1 MALVPLLGALKF
13 CPVLG
18 EFGLNLRKCGSG
30 SLSPQWGS
38 YPLVPLIDSCWW
50 ERGVCASELVPA
62 KLVWFLRP
70 SLAGGLKVR
79 TVPSTSHVSRKL
91 GPLSP
96 HCPGV
101 TLRRGTLPG
110 WFSGS
115 LPICPS
121 SLTMSSSPGRVQHV
135 LLQYLVRGQ

>member
-1 MALVPLLGALKF
+1 MALVPLLGALMF

-18 EFGLNLRKCGSG
+18 EFGLNLRKCGSS

-79 TVPSTSHVSRKL
+79 IVPSTSHVSRKL

-96 HCPGV
+96 HCVLESP
-101 TLRRGTLPG
+101 
-110 WFSGS
+110 SGEGRCQDGS
-115 LPICPS
+115 QVLFPS
-121 SLTMSSSPGRVQHV
+121 APAA
-135 LLQYLVRGQ
+135 